1 MMDTLRTTLRV
12 LTAALLKR
20 EYDAQCR
27 ATDKMVADLDAIVA
41 NMKRAREDDERS
53 ETWRSA

>member
-20 EYDAQCR
+20 RYDEQCR

-53 ETWRSA
+53 ETRRSA

>member
-20 EYDAQCR
+20 EHDAQRR

-53 ETWRSA
+53 ETRRSA

>member
-20 EYDAQCR
+20 EHDAQRR

-41 NMKRAREDDERS
+41 NMKRAREDNKRS
-53 ETWRSA
+53 ETRRSA